1 MSAKTRL
8 GWIRLYEQFGD
19 AGLVCR
25 RCGISRPTLRKWW
38 RRYQG
43 EGIAGLEEHSRRPH
57 RTAGRKIFAEQETLI
72 LEVRRTR
79 QLGIKQL
86 RNELLRDHG
95 LRLSLDTLHR
105 VLVKNGENR
114 LKRPRLARKGTKR
127 YSRPVPGDR
136 VQIDVCKIA
145 PALYQYTAID
155 DCSRWKLLGLYPR
168 RSATST
174 LGFLGR
180 LLEEM
185 PFPIQRLQTDRGLE
199 FFAEAVQRR
208 LIGWGIKFRPIK
220 PRSPHLNGKVERTQR
235 TDLEEFWA
243 TVDPKSPDLRQ
254 RLDEWQH
261 FWNWHRPHTAL
272 GGRSPIDRVCELTA
286 ITPSAEAVDA
296 AYDPAKERIRVANYA
311 TDTTLARVK

>member
-1 MSAKTRL
+1 MNVKTRL
-8 GWIRLYEQFGD
+8 GWIRLYEQLGD

-38 RRYQG
+38 RRYQA
-43 EGIAGLEEHSRRPH
+43 EGIVGLEERSRRP
-57 RTAGRKIFAEQETLI
+57 RRPAGRKIFAEQETLI
-72 LEVRRTR
+72 LELRRSR

-105 VLVKNGENR
+105 VLAKHGEHR
-114 LKRPRLARKGTKR
+114 LKRPRLVRKGTKR

-136 VQIDVCKIA
+136 VQMDVCKIA

-155 DCSRWKLLGLYPR
+155 DCSRWKVMGLYPR

-174 LGFLGR
+174 LSFLDR

-185 PFPIQRLQTDRGLE
+185 PFPIQRIQTDRGLE

-208 LIGWGIKFRPIK
+208 LMTWGIKFRPTK

-235 TDLEEFWA
+235 ADLEEFWA
-243 TVDPKSPDLRQ
+243 TADPKSVDLRQ
-254 RLDEWQH
+254 HSR
-261 FWNWHRPHTAL
+261 RMAAL
-272 GGRSPIDRVCELTA
+272 LELAPASYGSWRAIADRSGLRTNGNHPVCGGGRRG
-286 ITPSAEAVDA
+286 
-296 AYDPAKERIRVANYA
+296 IRSRQGAHQGRQ
-311 TDTTLARVK
+311 LRHR